1 MTARSIA
8 HAKQI
13 KPAGATAK
21 LAQNSA
27 LSARREKGICI
38 LRCNSG
44 SRPCELGAKQTIFQ
58 DEPGG
63 RLQSRLRGS
72 LEAIE
77 IATKQKM
84 YFEASLDGWNWSK
97 CTWMSIFLNRFHL
110 HWKGRCNFTL
120 YMGQCSFLLTVLA
133 FRCPLSV
140 YSQIA
145 FVSAKNTLSRRQPTN
160 QIQEVCQRHLSKTNS
175 HLHHHADRSQEI
187 QQPQTNAN
195 KTFSS
200 QRL

>member
-38 LRCNSG
+38 LCCNSG

-77 IATKQKM
+77 IATKQENVRMRENFRGKPRRLKLEQM
-84 YFEASLDGWNWSK
+84 HMNVYIFKQVSPSLKGPLQLYALHGP
-97 CTWMSIFLNRFHL
+97 MFLFVDRLGFSL
-110 HWKGRCNFTL
+110 
-120 YMGQCSFLLTVLA
+120 S
-133 FRCPLSV
+133 PLGL
-140 YSQIA
+140 
-145 FVSAKNTLSRRQPTN
+145 FPN
-160 QIQEVCQRHLSKTNS
+160 
-175 HLHHHADRSQEI
+175 
-187 QQPQTNAN
+187 
-195 KTFSS
+195 
-200 QRL
+200 